1 MEYDQATTRA
11 EALEVSEVRNTKD
24 IIRDFL
30 DAVTKGKQKSA
41 FAAGEASVLAS
52 DYYYVFPK
60 KAPEWFKLN
69 RMITRL
75 VKHRIKF
82 DNEL

>member
-30 DAVTKGKQKSA
+30 DAVTK
-41 FAAGEASVLAS
+41 V
-52 DYYYVFPK
+52 
-60 KAPEWFKLN
+60 APN
-69 RMITRL
+69 
-75 VKHRIKF
+75 
-82 DNEL
+82 